1 MSRAHGHSTASQR
14 ETQSRAN
21 LQHLTRGQVA
31 DAPPHTRL
39 GHRDGVMQIDGA
51 GPFHSVIDVQNDFG
65 RHTANGRCD
74 RRHGNRRQM
83 ANRTV
88 TRKNQN
94 RALLVRRRESKEA
107 DLAQPIARF
116 TIPF

>member
-1 MSRAHGHSTASQR
+1 
-14 ETQSRAN
+14 
-21 LQHLTRGQVA
+21 
-31 DAPPHTRL
+31 
-39 GHRDGVMQIDGA
+39 
-51 GPFHSVIDVQNDFG
+51 
-65 RHTANGRCD
+65 
-74 RRHGNRRQM
+74 M